1 LALAGELGADV
12 TVDVEHDDLDERVR
26 EHTSGRGVD
35 IVIDTTP
42 HAAQPVRDAVRIV
55 RLGGTIVLG
64 GLKGH
69 LVDGFPVDEVAMKA
83 LRVIGVRGVG
93 AESYRTAIELLGSG
107 RFPVERLR
115 THTFTLDQA
124 EHAVRV
130 LAGEVPGEQPIN
142 VVIAP

>member
-1 LALAGELGADV
+1 
-12 TVDVEHDDLDERVR
+12 
-26 EHTSGRGVD
+26 
-35 IVIDTTP
+35 
-42 HAAQPVRDAVRIV
+42 
-55 RLGGTIVLG
+55 
-64 GLKGH
+64 
-69 LVDGFPVDEVAMKA
+69 MKA
-83 LRVIGVRGVG
+83 LHVIGVRGVG

-115 THTFTLDQA
+115 THTFPLDQA